1 MLHAY
6 DRFERLGSSASDLQ
20 GLRSRIGSAL
30 VAMGEAGLDVC
41 TENLNNKAVIDALGR
56 MSGDKATDLLIRA
69 VQSVSDIDI
78 VARAAHH
85 LGETKPERA
94 VGPLC
99 EALKRVTGASCLDS
113 IVEALRRIGDPRA
126 IPSLVDV
133 FPEIVAQSRYLP
145 KIGGHPEV
153 VHALIA
159 LGEAVGEPL
168 RQLLEEETLIHV
180 RKEIKYVLDRIGPTQ
195 VLETDL

>member
-1 MLHAY
+1 M
-6 DRFERLGSSASDLQ
+6 
-20 GLRSRIGSAL
+20 
-30 VAMGEAGLDVC
+30 
-41 TENLNNKAVIDALGR
+41 
-56 MSGDKATDLLIRA
+56 
-69 VQSVSDIDI
+69 
-78 VARAAHH
+78 
-85 LGETKPERA
+85 
-94 VGPLC
+94 
-99 EALKRVTGASCLDS
+99 
-113 IVEALRRIGDPRA
+113 
-126 IPSLVDV
+126 VDV

-180 RKEIKYVLDRIGPTQ
+180 REEIEYVLDRIGPTQ